1 MKVRDIIRRLK
12 DDGWNQVR
20 TGGDHRNFRKEGNP
34 YVVTVPGHERDDVTP
49 GVLSDIRR
57 KTGLPLR

>member
-1 MKVRDIIRRLK
+1 MKVRDVIQKLQ
-12 DDGWNQVR
+12 DDGWRLVR
-20 TGGDHRNFRKEGNP
+20 TEGDHRNFRKEGNR
-34 YVVTVPGHERDDVTP
+34 YVVTVPGHERDDLTP